1 MTDKELLDR
10 AEGKLKGFGFDIKT
24 VESTDKYTRKYTAL
38 YGEAGEV
45 QVVVDLGYAFT
56 WITICWGP
64 STMIGINN
72 RTGKFRIHGNVQI

>member
-1 MTDKELLDR
+1 MTDSQLLDR

-24 VESTDKYTRKYTAL
+24 VESTDRYTRKYTAL

-45 QVVVDLGYAFT
+45 QVVVELGYAFT
-56 WITICWGP
+56 WITIHWGS

-72 RTGKFRIHGNVQI
+72 RTGKFRIHENA